1 MTKIYSLFKGL
12 VEALSFRMKHEMRP
26 FNLHSTSQIE
36 KILADGLYAIFHKS
50 WLEYFHEDQILV
62 VNGNNFREFL
72 ADLTLYI

>member
-1 MTKIYSLFKGL
+1 
-12 VEALSFRMKHEMRP
+12 MKHEMRP

-62 VNGNNFREFL
+62 VNGNNFREFI
-72 ADLTLYI
+72 ADLTLYK